1 MINALEIDKQCSG
14 EVKNLLEKFFLFLQV
29 EKKYS
34 AHTLLSYRTDLFYFL
49 DFLFQTKEKVITKD
63 ILQNLNL
70 HDFRR
75 WLSARLENHINASN
89 ARGLSSL
96 RSFFRYL
103 HKNNLLQNVD
113 IEKIKTPKIA
123 KSVPKAVDE
132 IDIDKIMDAI
142 CADNAEGGDTKSLNL
157 AENNTKNSSLANGTI
172 AGSAKLRRHK
182 AEWQIKRDLA
192 LLTLIYGCGLRIS
205 EALSISPKSLANN
218 DFLIINGK
226 GNKQRMVPLL
236 PIVRKRINEYLVQCP
251 FKPLQEQ
258 SIFFGARGKPY
269 LARVFSRLLQN
280 IRQHLNLP
288 QTITPHAFRHSF
300 STHLLA
306 GGGDLRTIQ
315 ELLGHESLSTTQRYT
330 KVDKARLLSA
340 YEKFHPR

>member
-1 MINALEIDKQCSG
+1 M
-14 EVKNLLEKFFLFLQV
+14 QV

-34 AHTLLSYRTDLFYFL
+34 AHTLISYRTDLFYFL
-49 DFLFQTKEKVITKD
+49 NFLFQIKEKVITKD

-132 IDIDKIMDAI
+132 IDIDKIMAAI
-142 CADNAEGGDTKSLNL
+142 QMDNAERSDAKSLNL
-157 AENNTKNSSLANGTI
+157 AENSTKNSGLANGTI
-172 AGSAKLRRHK
+172 ASAAKLHRHK
-182 AEWQIKRDLA
+182 PEWQIKRDLA

-205 EALSISPKSLANN
+205 EALSLTPKSLANG
-218 DFLIINGK
+218 DSIIINGK
-226 GNKQRMVPLL
+226 GNKQRMVPML
-236 PIVRKRINEYLVQCP
+236 PIVRKRINDYLAKCP
-251 FKPLQEQ
+251 YKPLQAQ
-258 SIFFGARGKPY
+258 SIFFGAQGKPY

-300 STHLLA
+300 ATHLLA

-340 YEKFHPR
+340 YQQFHPR

>member
-1 MINALEIDKQCSG
+1 MTKALKIDKQCSG
-14 EVKNLLEKFFLFLQV
+14 EVKNLLEKFFVYLQV

-34 AHTLLSYRTDLFYFL
+34 THTLISYRSDLVYFI
-49 DFLFQTKEKVITKD
+49 DFIFHAKETIITKN
-63 ILQNLNL
+63 ILQNLTI

-75 WLSARLENHINASN
+75 WLSSRLENHINASN

-103 HKNNLLQNVD
+103 SKNNLLQNAD
-113 IEKIKTPKIA
+113 IEKMKTPKIA

-132 IDIDKIMDAI
+132 IDIDQIMAAI
-142 CADNAEGGDTKSLNL
+142 AAAAEEGKQPKES
-157 AENNTKNSSLANGTI
+157 
-172 AGSAKLRRHK
+172 
-182 AEWQIKRDLA
+182 WQIKRDLA

-205 EALSISPKSLANN
+205 EALSITPKSLTGN
-218 DFLIINGK
+218 DFLIITGK

-236 PIVRKRINEYLVQCP
+236 PIVRKRINNYLAECP
-251 FKPLQEQ
+251 FKPLQAQ

-269 LARVFSRLLQN
+269 LARIFSRLLQN
-280 IRQHLNLP
+280 IRQNLNLAE
-288 QTITPHAFRHSF
+288 TITPHAFRHSF
-300 STHLLA
+300 ATHLLSA
-306 GGGDLRTIQ
+306 GGDLRTIQ

-340 YEKFHPR
+340 YQQFHPR